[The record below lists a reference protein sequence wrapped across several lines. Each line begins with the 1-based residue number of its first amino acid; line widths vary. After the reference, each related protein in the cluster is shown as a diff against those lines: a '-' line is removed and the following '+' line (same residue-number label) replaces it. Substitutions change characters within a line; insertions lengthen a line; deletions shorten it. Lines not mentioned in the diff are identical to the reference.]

1 MYSSAAVTIRR
12 AQTGPMEDPVK
23 QFLAKRGAAPHLIA
37 GGAPG
42 LVQRWR
48 EFVSLVQAGYA
59 LGLEDYRND
68 LDLRTL
74 IALAGIAP
82 DVAEDDARLLAL
94 LTRTDL
100 EIWSSDA
107 EDAWWTRGYPS
118 NAGPVLL
125 EDLRAEGIL

>member
-1 MYSSAAVTIRR
+1 MH
-12 AQTGPMEDPVK
+12 DPVS
-23 QFLAKRGAAPHLIA
+23 QFLAQRGAAPQLVA
-37 GGAPG
+37 GGAPALLG
-42 LVQRWR
+42 RWR
-48 EFVSLVQAGYA
+48 DFVNQVESGYA

-82 DVAEDDARLLAL
+82 QVAEDDARLLAL

-107 EDAWWTRGYPS
+107 EDAWWTRGYPI
-118 NAGPVLL
+118 NAGATLI
-125 EDLRAEGIL
+125 EDLQAEGIL

>member
-1 MYSSAAVTIRR
+1 MA
-12 AQTGPMEDPVK
+12 DPIS
-23 QFLAKRGAAPHLIA
+23 QLLTDRGAAAHLIA
-37 GGAPG
+37 GGAAG

-48 EFVSLVQAGYA
+48 EFVSRVESGYS
-59 LGLEDYRND
+59 LGLDDYRND

-74 IALAGIAP
+74 IAHASLAP
-82 DVAEDDARLLAL
+82 EVAEVDAHLLAL

-118 NAGPVLL
+118 NAGPLLL
-125 EDLRAEGIL
+125 EDLRAEGLV